1 MRLSL
6 GASLQLIQTQKQLQK
21 LTAEQRLEMRQ
32 EQIHK
37 LGESIINLLES
48 GQLSPS
54 NQYDAMVKRVLPL
67 VKGEELREMLGQ
79 YANNAHFKRAA
90 LERPNAFALPTEGA
104 LNEFALRAFHS
115 FHEGA
120 FELECPVEGSDKLES
135 RTVNI
140 TQKQLRDALEDPAK
154 ALKELE
160 EFKGLVDI
168 APDKAMARRH
178 MHDLRD
184 AIDVATL
191 LKPHIKGVSSSF
203 DLLSRLKDSEGTPFK
218 DFFRDLVVLPRISF
232 LVSERMM
239 MRFSDRFRQMG
250 KNSKQSEYEI
260 PFGNTVADYALVS
273 MGVVSPQLFALKS
286 QSFDEIAYNDMKLLL
301 KEDGHDLDA
310 LMKHYRLQ
318 IEGTF
323 YWNRWAVQGRRQTRI
338 TDEWVREFSTKT
350 VRAELPDILDAAD
363 FDDVFREAKQIV
375 EANGKSVEGCK
386 QTDEQL
392 RELLLTTFTDDGFKE
407 FLVGKIKGPW
417 YAKMMEMLPAKED
430 ETSSW

>member
-1 MRLSL
+1 MRLSFGMRL
-6 GASLQLIQTQKQLQK
+6 EVAQKQLQVQK
-21 LTAEQRLEMRQ
+21 LSAEQRLEMRQ
-32 EQIHK
+32 ELVHQM
-37 LGESIINLLES
+37 GETIMNLIES
-48 GQLSPS
+48 GHLSPS
-54 NQYDAMVKRVLPL
+54 KQYDSMLQRVLPL
-67 VKGEELREMLGQ
+67 VRDDELRTMLEQ
-79 YANNAHFKRAA
+79 YAMNQHFKASA

-104 LNEFALRAFHS
+104 LNEFALRGFYS
-115 FHEGA
+115 FSGGE
-120 FELECPVEGSDKLES
+120 FELEVPVDGSDTFEQ
-135 RTVNI
+135 RTAKV
-140 TQKQLRDALEDPAK
+140 TPAQLRNALENPAK

-160 EFKGLVDI
+160 DFKGLVDDS
-168 APDKAMARRH
+168 ADKQMARRH

-184 AIDVATL
+184 AINVATA
-191 LKPHIKGVSSSF
+191 LKPHIDGVRNAF
-203 DLLSRLKDSEGTPFK
+203 DLLARLKDDEGTPFK

-232 LVSERMM
+232 IVSERIM
-239 MRFSDRFRQMG
+239 MRFSDRFMQIG
-250 KNSKQSEYEI
+250 KNSKQAEYEI

-310 LMKHYRLQ
+310 LMRHYRLK

-350 VRAELPDILDAAD
+350 VRDELPDVLEAAD
-363 FDDVFREAKQIV
+363 FTDMFQKAREIV
-375 EANGKSVEGCK
+375 EECGTSVEGRK
-386 QTDEQL
+386 QADEQL